1 MIISLTGMMG
11 CGKSS
16 VGRELAAQLGCP
28 FIDLDSYIEKSEG
41 RAIPEIFRE
50 KGEAHFRTLELSA
63 LREVLSAWS
72 DSPSQS
78 GRLESSDSSA
88 RSSAVESSDSPTQ
101 RSEVESSDSP
111 TQRSEVESSGSP
123 SQSGRAVS
131 LVLALGG
138 GTPTKAECAEI
149 ISSGTLCI
157 YLKASPETLLSHL
170 EGEDAAS
177 RPMLSGKALKSRLS
191 ELLSEREAI
200 YEKTARHTLVTDG
213 LSVKEIALKI
223 TDLLK

>member
-88 RSSAVESSDSPTQ
+88 RSSA
-101 RSEVESSDSP
+101 VESSDSP